1 MPPAVLEY
9 LVDLLVTERAVRR
22 ARVKSR
28 SGNHDGAI
36 YDLKALIAAKG
47 ATPQRLAS
55 LAWILIN
62 AGQNEKALEV
72 SDRLMAMDPKNTW
85 FMSIRARALRR
96 LGRFPEALALMEARF
111 NDAKSDAYNASEL
124 CKLLIDLGR
133 GDEAI
138 GVFREIEKRYG
149 GVVIK
154 PGEKK
159 SGAMRAYL
167 QARDRLR
174 QSGRRV

>member
-28 SGNHDGAI
+28 SGDQDGAI

-55 LAWILIN
+55 LAWILIKD
-62 AGQNEKALEV
+62 GQNEKALEFC
-72 SDRLMAMDPKNTW
+72 DRLMAMEPRNTW

-96 LGRFPEALALMEARF
+96 LGRFEEALALMEARYH
-111 NDAKSDAYNASEL
+111 DAKTDTYNASEL

-138 GVFREIEKRYG
+138 AVFREIEKRYG

-159 SGAMRAYL
+159 SGPMLAYL
-167 QARDRLR
+167 QAREKLR
-174 QSGRRV
+174 QSGRKV